1 MINEFKLNKSLSKNI
16 QISSVQNLYIRR
28 KLKIRKLNPIHLENC
43 YREFGKHL
51 VRKDERGARDQDRSF
66 IGLWNVSFSPLSC
79 DLIRRACVQ
88 ASAV

>member
-1 MINEFKLNKSLSKNI
+1 MKIKNSKIKS
-16 QISSVQNLYIRR
+16 YPFR
-28 KLKIRKLNPIHLENC
+28 KLLKIVEN
-43 YREFGKHL
+43 L
-51 VRKDERGARDQDRSF
+51 VNIWGRKDERGARDQDRSF